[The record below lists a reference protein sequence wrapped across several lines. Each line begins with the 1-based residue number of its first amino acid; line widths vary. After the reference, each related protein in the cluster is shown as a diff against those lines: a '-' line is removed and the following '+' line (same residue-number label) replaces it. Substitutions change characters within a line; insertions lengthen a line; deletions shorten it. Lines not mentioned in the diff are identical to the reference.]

1 VTFSEIIIYLSER
14 IKYNN
19 KKFGDL
25 VKSLKLS
32 FPVIPA
38 NLGSGSGADAGI
50 QYFQRLINILD
61 SGFHRKEE
69 AAPLWRASWI
79 AIRVQTG
86 CCMNQDE
93 IFKKTTEYLITQ
105 FKIPPEKI
113 SLQANLYKDLGL
125 DSIDAL
131 DWFAAM
137 ESKIGLPIIEN
148 ELKMIRTVQ
157 DVVEYVLRN
166 LR

>member
-1 VTFSEIIIYLSER
+1 M
-14 IKYNN
+14 N
-19 KKFGDL
+19 K
-25 VKSLKLS
+25 
-32 FPVIPA
+32 
-38 NLGSGSGADAGI
+38 
-50 QYFQRLINILD
+50 
-61 SGFHRKEE
+61 
-69 AAPLWRASWI
+69 
-79 AIRVQTG
+79 
-86 CCMNQDE
+86 DE
-93 IFKKTTEYLITQ
+93 IFKKITEYLITQ

-113 SLQANLYKDLGL
+113 SPQANLYKDLGL